1 MYLLRLNNYK
11 NLRIILTNK
20 YLIIITKNGIIK
32 FQTNFYNL
40 YITNNNLYFDFSQY
54 KNIDSNIKY
63 YFLNKLYLQ
72 NLKITNSFLN
82 YYLNYLNSFYNNL
95 YYMLYNYTITLNL
108 KGIGYKFVIENNILK
123 IRVGYSHYINYFMD
137 KDVYFLIKNPTCLVL
152 YSNNKFNIKKIAAFI
167 KLYKKSNLY
176 KGTGIFYD
184 NEFIMNNHIKLIMLD
199 LVGVLVFERDD
210 VLNDK
215 EDKIERLFGPNLS
228 DEEYLNNKIN
238 IIYDK
243 NELIDITKNIINKL
257 YYVKDKD
264 IFKKIK
270 DKYNNVKIIIATNYV
285 SYVKDFIINN
295 FNSSYLDDIIISS
308 EIHLIKPNYD
318 FYKYILDK
326 YNINSDNVLFL
337 DDNKDNIESADEMGI
352 NTILVNKSMNI
363 YDEICKYMIK
373 YE

>member
-1 MYLLRLNNYK
+1 M
-11 NLRIILTNK
+11 
-20 YLIIITKNGIIK
+20 
-32 FQTNFYNL
+32 
-40 YITNNNLYFDFSQY
+40 NNN
-54 KNIDSNIKY
+54 
-63 YFLNKLYLQ
+63 
-72 NLKITNSFLN
+72 
-82 YYLNYLNSFYNNL
+82 
-95 YYMLYNYTITLNL
+95 
-108 KGIGYKFVIENNILK
+108 
-123 IRVGYSHYINYFMD
+123 
-137 KDVYFLIKNPTCLVL
+137 
-152 YSNNKFNIKKIAAFI
+152 
-167 KLYKKSNLY
+167 
-176 KGTGIFYD
+176 
-184 NEFIMNNHIKLIMLD
+184 IKLIMLD

-308 EIHLIKPNYD
+308 EIHLIKPNYG

>member
-1 MYLLRLNNYK
+1 MED
-11 NLRIILTNK
+11 IV
-20 YLIIITKNGIIK
+20 
-32 FQTNFYNL
+32 
-40 YITNNNLYFDFSQY
+40 NNN
-54 KNIDSNIKY
+54 
-63 YFLNKLYLQ
+63 
-72 NLKITNSFLN
+72 
-82 YYLNYLNSFYNNL
+82 
-95 YYMLYNYTITLNL
+95 
-108 KGIGYKFVIENNILK
+108 
-123 IRVGYSHYINYFMD
+123 
-137 KDVYFLIKNPTCLVL
+137 
-152 YSNNKFNIKKIAAFI
+152 
-167 KLYKKSNLY
+167 
-176 KGTGIFYD
+176 
-184 NEFIMNNHIKLIMLD
+184 IKLIMLD

-270 DKYNNVKIIIATNYV
+270 DKYNNVKIIIATNHV

-308 EIHLIKPNYD
+308 GIHLIKPNYD

-326 YNINSDNVLFL
+326 YNINSNNVLFL
-337 DDNKDNIESADEMGI
+337 DDNKDNIESAGEMGI
-352 NTILVNKSMNI
+352 NTILVNKNMNI

>member
-1 MYLLRLNNYK
+1 MED
-11 NLRIILTNK
+11 IV
-20 YLIIITKNGIIK
+20 
-32 FQTNFYNL
+32 
-40 YITNNNLYFDFSQY
+40 NNN
-54 KNIDSNIKY
+54 
-63 YFLNKLYLQ
+63 
-72 NLKITNSFLN
+72 
-82 YYLNYLNSFYNNL
+82 
-95 YYMLYNYTITLNL
+95 
-108 KGIGYKFVIENNILK
+108 V
-123 IRVGYSHYINYFMD
+123 
-137 KDVYFLIKNPTCLVL
+137 
-152 YSNNKFNIKKIAAFI
+152 
-167 KLYKKSNLY
+167 
-176 KGTGIFYD
+176 
-184 NEFIMNNHIKLIMLD
+184 KLIMLD

-270 DKYNNVKIIIATNYV
+270 DKYNNVKIIIATNHV

-308 EIHLIKPNYD
+308 EIHLTKPNYD

-326 YNINSDNVLFL
+326 YNINSNNVLFL
-337 DDNKDNIESADEMGI
+337 DDNKDNIESSGEMGI
-352 NTILVNKSMNI
+352 NTILVNKNMNI

>member
-1 MYLLRLNNYK
+1 MED
-11 NLRIILTNK
+11 IV
-20 YLIIITKNGIIK
+20 
-32 FQTNFYNL
+32 
-40 YITNNNLYFDFSQY
+40 NNN
-54 KNIDSNIKY
+54 
-63 YFLNKLYLQ
+63 
-72 NLKITNSFLN
+72 
-82 YYLNYLNSFYNNL
+82 
-95 YYMLYNYTITLNL
+95 
-108 KGIGYKFVIENNILK
+108 
-123 IRVGYSHYINYFMD
+123 
-137 KDVYFLIKNPTCLVL
+137 
-152 YSNNKFNIKKIAAFI
+152 
-167 KLYKKSNLY
+167 
-176 KGTGIFYD
+176 
-184 NEFIMNNHIKLIMLD
+184 IKLIMLD

-228 DEEYLNNKIN
+228 DEEYLNNEIN

-243 NELIDITKNIINKL
+243 NELIDITKDIINKS

-270 DKYNNVKIIIATNYV
+270 DKYNNVKIIIATNHV

-308 EIHLIKPNYD
+308 EIHLTKPNYD

-326 YNINSDNVLFL
+326 YNINSNNVLFL
-337 DDNKDNIESADEMGI
+337 DDNKDNIESSGEMGI
-352 NTILVNKSMNI
+352 NTILVNKNMNI

>member
-1 MYLLRLNNYK
+1 MED
-11 NLRIILTNK
+11 IV
-20 YLIIITKNGIIK
+20 
-32 FQTNFYNL
+32 
-40 YITNNNLYFDFSQY
+40 NNN
-54 KNIDSNIKY
+54 
-63 YFLNKLYLQ
+63 
-72 NLKITNSFLN
+72 
-82 YYLNYLNSFYNNL
+82 
-95 YYMLYNYTITLNL
+95 
-108 KGIGYKFVIENNILK
+108 
-123 IRVGYSHYINYFMD
+123 
-137 KDVYFLIKNPTCLVL
+137 
-152 YSNNKFNIKKIAAFI
+152 
-167 KLYKKSNLY
+167 
-176 KGTGIFYD
+176 
-184 NEFIMNNHIKLIMLD
+184 IKLIMLD
-199 LVGVLVFERDD
+199 LAGVLVFEKDD

-270 DKYNNVKIIIATNYV
+270 DKYNNVKIIIATNHV

-308 EIHLIKPNYD
+308 EIHLTKPNYD

-326 YNINSDNVLFL
+326 YNINSNNVLFL
-337 DDNKDNIESADEMGI
+337 DDNKDNIESAGEMGI
-352 NTILVNKSMNI
+352 NTILVNKNMNI

>member
-1 MYLLRLNNYK
+1 MED
-11 NLRIILTNK
+11 IV
-20 YLIIITKNGIIK
+20 
-32 FQTNFYNL
+32 
-40 YITNNNLYFDFSQY
+40 NNN
-54 KNIDSNIKY
+54 
-63 YFLNKLYLQ
+63 
-72 NLKITNSFLN
+72 
-82 YYLNYLNSFYNNL
+82 
-95 YYMLYNYTITLNL
+95 
-108 KGIGYKFVIENNILK
+108 
-123 IRVGYSHYINYFMD
+123 
-137 KDVYFLIKNPTCLVL
+137 
-152 YSNNKFNIKKIAAFI
+152 
-167 KLYKKSNLY
+167 
-176 KGTGIFYD
+176 
-184 NEFIMNNHIKLIMLD
+184 IKLIMLD

-270 DKYNNVKIIIATNYV
+270 DKYNNVKIIIATNHV

-308 EIHLIKPNYD
+308 EIHLTKPNYD

-326 YNINSDNVLFL
+326 YNINSNNVLFL
-337 DDNKDNIESADEMGI
+337 DDNKDNIESAGEMGI
-352 NTILVNKSMNI
+352 NTILVNKNMNI

>member
-1 MYLLRLNNYK
+1 M
-11 NLRIILTNK
+11 
-20 YLIIITKNGIIK
+20 
-32 FQTNFYNL
+32 
-40 YITNNNLYFDFSQY
+40 NNN
-54 KNIDSNIKY
+54 
-63 YFLNKLYLQ
+63 
-72 NLKITNSFLN
+72 
-82 YYLNYLNSFYNNL
+82 
-95 YYMLYNYTITLNL
+95 
-108 KGIGYKFVIENNILK
+108 
-123 IRVGYSHYINYFMD
+123 
-137 KDVYFLIKNPTCLVL
+137 
-152 YSNNKFNIKKIAAFI
+152 
-167 KLYKKSNLY
+167 
-176 KGTGIFYD
+176 
-184 NEFIMNNHIKLIMLD
+184 IKLIMLD

-238 IIYDK
+238 IIYDR

-270 DKYNNVKIIIATNYV
+270 DKYNNVKIIIATNHV

-308 EIHLIKPNYD
+308 EIHLTKPNYD

-337 DDNKDNIESADEMGI
+337 DDNKDNIESAGEMGI
-352 NTILVNKSMNI
+352 NTILVNKNMNI

>member
-1 MYLLRLNNYK
+1 MED
-11 NLRIILTNK
+11 IV
-20 YLIIITKNGIIK
+20 
-32 FQTNFYNL
+32 
-40 YITNNNLYFDFSQY
+40 NNN
-54 KNIDSNIKY
+54 
-63 YFLNKLYLQ
+63 
-72 NLKITNSFLN
+72 
-82 YYLNYLNSFYNNL
+82 
-95 YYMLYNYTITLNL
+95 
-108 KGIGYKFVIENNILK
+108 
-123 IRVGYSHYINYFMD
+123 
-137 KDVYFLIKNPTCLVL
+137 
-152 YSNNKFNIKKIAAFI
+152 
-167 KLYKKSNLY
+167 
-176 KGTGIFYD
+176 
-184 NEFIMNNHIKLIMLD
+184 IKLIMLD
-199 LVGVLVFERDD
+199 LVGVLVFERED

-270 DKYNNVKIIIATNYV
+270 DKYNNVKIIIATNHV

-326 YNINSDNVLFL
+326 YNINSNNVLFL
-337 DDNKDNIESADEMGI
+337 DDNKDNIETAGEMGI
-352 NTILVNKSMNI
+352 NTILVNKNMNI

>member
-1 MYLLRLNNYK
+1 MED
-11 NLRIILTNK
+11 IV
-20 YLIIITKNGIIK
+20 
-32 FQTNFYNL
+32 
-40 YITNNNLYFDFSQY
+40 NNN
-54 KNIDSNIKY
+54 
-63 YFLNKLYLQ
+63 
-72 NLKITNSFLN
+72 
-82 YYLNYLNSFYNNL
+82 
-95 YYMLYNYTITLNL
+95 
-108 KGIGYKFVIENNILK
+108 
-123 IRVGYSHYINYFMD
+123 
-137 KDVYFLIKNPTCLVL
+137 
-152 YSNNKFNIKKIAAFI
+152 
-167 KLYKKSNLY
+167 
-176 KGTGIFYD
+176 
-184 NEFIMNNHIKLIMLD
+184 IKLIMLD

-270 DKYNNVKIIIATNYV
+270 DKYNNVKIIIATNHV

-308 EIHLIKPNYD
+308 EIHLTKPNYD

-326 YNINSDNVLFL
+326 YNINSNNVLFL
-337 DDNKDNIESADEMGI
+337 DDNKDNIESSGEMGI
-352 NTILVNKSMNI
+352 NTILVNKNMNI

>member
-1 MYLLRLNNYK
+1 MED
-11 NLRIILTNK
+11 IV
-20 YLIIITKNGIIK
+20 
-32 FQTNFYNL
+32 
-40 YITNNNLYFDFSQY
+40 NNN
-54 KNIDSNIKY
+54 
-63 YFLNKLYLQ
+63 
-72 NLKITNSFLN
+72 
-82 YYLNYLNSFYNNL
+82 
-95 YYMLYNYTITLNL
+95 
-108 KGIGYKFVIENNILK
+108 
-123 IRVGYSHYINYFMD
+123 
-137 KDVYFLIKNPTCLVL
+137 
-152 YSNNKFNIKKIAAFI
+152 
-167 KLYKKSNLY
+167 
-176 KGTGIFYD
+176 
-184 NEFIMNNHIKLIMLD
+184 IKLIMLD

-228 DEEYLNNKIN
+228 DEEYLNNKTN

-243 NELIDITKNIINKL
+243 NEIIDITKNIINKL

-270 DKYNNVKIIIATNYV
+270 DKYNNVKIIIATNHV

-308 EIHLIKPNYD
+308 EIHLTKPNYD

-326 YNINSDNVLFL
+326 YNINSNNVLFL
-337 DDNKDNIESADEMGI
+337 DDNKDNIESSGEMGI
-352 NTILVNKSMNI
+352 NTILVNKNMNI

>member
-1 MYLLRLNNYK
+1 MED
-11 NLRIILTNK
+11 IV
-20 YLIIITKNGIIK
+20 
-32 FQTNFYNL
+32 
-40 YITNNNLYFDFSQY
+40 NNN
-54 KNIDSNIKY
+54 
-63 YFLNKLYLQ
+63 
-72 NLKITNSFLN
+72 
-82 YYLNYLNSFYNNL
+82 
-95 YYMLYNYTITLNL
+95 
-108 KGIGYKFVIENNILK
+108 
-123 IRVGYSHYINYFMD
+123 
-137 KDVYFLIKNPTCLVL
+137 
-152 YSNNKFNIKKIAAFI
+152 
-167 KLYKKSNLY
+167 
-176 KGTGIFYD
+176 
-184 NEFIMNNHIKLIMLD
+184 IKLIMLD

-215 EDKIERLFGPNLS
+215 EDKIERLFGHNLS
-228 DEEYLNNKIN
+228 DEEYLNNKTN

-243 NELIDITKNIINKL
+243 NEIIDITKNIINKL

-270 DKYNNVKIIIATNYV
+270 DKYNNVKIIIATNHV

-318 FYKYILDK
+318 FYKYILNK

-337 DDNKDNIESADEMGI
+337 DDNKDNIETAGEMGI
-352 NTILVNKSMNI
+352 NTILVNKNMNI

>member
-1 MYLLRLNNYK
+1 MED
-11 NLRIILTNK
+11 IV
-20 YLIIITKNGIIK
+20 
-32 FQTNFYNL
+32 
-40 YITNNNLYFDFSQY
+40 NNN
-54 KNIDSNIKY
+54 
-63 YFLNKLYLQ
+63 
-72 NLKITNSFLN
+72 
-82 YYLNYLNSFYNNL
+82 
-95 YYMLYNYTITLNL
+95 
-108 KGIGYKFVIENNILK
+108 
-123 IRVGYSHYINYFMD
+123 
-137 KDVYFLIKNPTCLVL
+137 
-152 YSNNKFNIKKIAAFI
+152 
-167 KLYKKSNLY
+167 
-176 KGTGIFYD
+176 
-184 NEFIMNNHIKLIMLD
+184 IKLIMLD

-215 EDKIERLFGPNLS
+215 EDKIERLFGPNLR

-270 DKYNNVKIIIATNYV
+270 DKYNNVKIIIATNHV

-308 EIHLIKPNYD
+308 EIHLTKPNYD

-326 YNINSDNVLFL
+326 YNINSNNVLFL
-337 DDNKDNIESADEMGI
+337 DDNKDNIESSGEMGI
-352 NTILVNKSMNI
+352 NTILVNKNMNI